1 MAFLPVND
9 LLVIDYIP
17 ADIRAG
23 LEAESSPSCSAHRVL
38 PRWARRQFSDLS
50 MDQRVRRKP
59 VISDVARFAGI
70 STATVSR
77 TLATPEKVSA
87 GTREIVMRA
96 VREIGYVP
104 NSAARNLRTN
114 TTKTILAVLP
124 DFSNVFFSR
133 VLRGISDTLVARGY
147 SLIIADTRNNP
158 AREAQYAQFVL
169 AGRVDGILLLNGRSL
184 LSGKAPMI
192 PTVSLCER
200 IPGTPFPHVETE
212 NRKSARAMT
221 AYLATLGHQR
231 IGYVR
236 GPIKNVLERERFA
249 GYRDALR
256 AAGLRYDAALV
267 TSGDFTLESGEAAA
281 ETYLLA
287 KLPDAIFACN
297 DEMAMGLIRGLC
309 AAGVIVPRDV
319 SVAGFD
325 DIEFAEAYNP
335 PITTVRQARR
345 EIGERAAD
353 LLLKLID
360 GERPGQRETRLG
372 AELVV
377 RKSTASSEG

>member
-1 MAFLPVND
+1 
-9 LLVIDYIP
+9 
-17 ADIRAG
+17 
-23 LEAESSPSCSAHRVL
+23 
-38 PRWARRQFSDLS
+38 
-50 MDQRVRRKP
+50 
-59 VISDVARFAGI
+59 
-70 STATVSR
+70 
-77 TLATPEKVSA
+77 
-87 GTREIVMRA
+87 
-96 VREIGYVP
+96 
-104 NSAARNLRTN
+104 
-114 TTKTILAVLP
+114 
-124 DFSNVFFSR
+124 

>member
-1 MAFLPVND
+1 
-9 LLVIDYIP
+9 
-17 ADIRAG
+17 
-23 LEAESSPSCSAHRVL
+23 
-38 PRWARRQFSDLS
+38 
-50 MDQRVRRKP
+50 MDQRLRRKP
-59 VISDVARFAGI
+59 IISDVARFGGI

-87 GTREIVMRA
+87 DTREIVMRA
-96 VREIGYVP
+96 VQEIGYVP

-133 VLRGISDTLVARGY
+133 VLRGISDTLVAQGY
-147 SLIIADTRNNP
+147 SLIVADTRNNP

-169 AGRVDGILLLNGRSL
+169 AGRVDGVLLLNGRSL
-184 LSGKAPMI
+184 LSGRKAPMI

-221 AYLATLGHQR
+221 AYLAALGHRR

-236 GPIKNVLERERFA
+236 GPSKNVLERERFA

-256 AAGLRYDAALV
+256 AAGLIYDAALV
-267 TSGDFTLESGEAAA
+267 TCGDFTLESGEAAA
-281 ETYLLA
+281 ETYLSAA

-325 DIEFAEAYNP
+325 DIEFAKAYNP

-377 RKSTASSEG
+377 RKSTARAES